1 MKSNKAAKLLIIML
15 MITAVSITAA
25 VFCLQYFDYTLTIKL
40 NGRPNITLEYGE
52 PYMEEGADAVYTGH
66 VLNQKGKAVEVA
78 VSGDV
83 DTAVTGTYKLTYAA
97 AYKDQTVSVQR
108 TVTVVDTTAPEL
120 TLAGEKTVE
129 LEMGQEY
136 AEPGYT
142 AVDEYEGDLTAQTV
156 ISGEPDVSVPGTYT
170 VTYSVSDSAGNE
182 ASVERTVHI
191 MDVNPPEIV
200 LSGSSTVY
208 VALGSSFV
216 DPGYSAYDLWDGDLT
231 DQVQISGS
239 VDTGTRGA
247 YGITYTVED
256 SSGNTA
262 SAGRTVRVYP
272 PTQQDP
278 VNTGSKIIY
287 LTFDDGPGAYTE
299 NLLEVLDRYNVK
311 ATFFVTNNAPDY
323 QYLIGEEAARGHT
336 VGIHSYSHDY
346 SKIYT
351 SKDAYMAD
359 LWAMNDIITAQTG
372 SGASF
377 LRFPGGSS
385 NTVSKKYCKGIM
397 TALASEVEADGF
409 RYCDWNV
416 LSGDAGD
423 TTSTSKVVANVI
435 AGCSKNDIS
444 IVLQHDIKS
453 FSVAA
458 VEEIIQ
464 WGLSEGYTFLPMDG
478 STPMVHQ
485 GLNN

>member
-1 MKSNKAAKLLIIML
+1 MKRNKAVKLLIIVL
-15 MITAVSITAA
+15 LITAVIITAA
-25 VFCLQYFDYTLTIKL
+25 VFCLQYFDYTLTIRL
-40 NGRPNITLEYGE
+40 NGKPKLTLEYGE
-52 PYMEEGADAVYTGH
+52 TYQEEGADAVYTGH
-66 VLNQKGKAVEVA
+66 VLNQKGTAVDVT
-78 VSGDV
+78 VSGEV
-83 DTAVTGTYKLTYAA
+83 DTAVTGTYELTYSAT
-97 AYKDQTVSVQR
+97 YRDQTVSVQR
-108 TVTVVDTTAPEL
+108 TVTVVDTTAPEI
-120 TLAGEKTVE
+120 TLAGEETVE
-129 LEMGQEY
+129 LELGQEY
-136 AEPGYT
+136 EEPGYT
-142 AVDEYEGDLTAQTV
+142 AVDEYDGDLTNQTV
-156 ISGEPDVSVPGTYT
+156 ISGDLDVSEPGTYT
-170 VTYSVSDSAGNE
+170 VVYTVADGAGNE
-182 ASVERTVHI
+182 ASAERTVHVI
-191 MDVNPPEIV
+191 DVNPPEIT

-208 VALGSSFV
+208 VSLGSAYV
-216 DPGYSAYDLWDGDLT
+216 DPGYSAYDAGDGDLT

-239 VDTGTRGA
+239 VDTSARGA
-247 YGITYTVED
+247 YEITYSVED
-256 SSGNTA
+256 RAGNTA
-262 SAGRTVRVYP
+262 SARRTVRVYP

-287 LTFDDGPGAYTE
+287 LTFDDGPGAYTST
-299 NLLEVLDRYNVK
+299 LLDVLDRYNVK
-311 ATFFVTNNAPDY
+311 ATFFVTSNFPDY

-336 VGIHSYSHDY
+336 VGIHSFSHNY
-346 SKIYT
+346 GSIYT
-351 SKDAYMAD
+351 SVDAYMAD

-397 TALASEVEADGF
+397 TALASEVEANGF
-409 RYCDWNV
+409 QYCDWNV

-423 TTSTSKVVANVI
+423 TTSTSQVAANVI
-435 AGCSKNDIS
+435 AGCSKNNIS

-478 STPMVHQ
+478 ATPMVHQ